1 MSWSWE
7 TVDAVISGGLP
18 GTPVLFPTTD
28 YYSFTGSVKFASHTL
43 WGFND
48 VQPVAAFKDIY
59 DLNSAHTLTVF
70 TPDKVKR
77 GIVKWELSNGNGGL
91 DYYLGFLD
99 ANGNH
104 VYDIPLHFN
113 YDWSQQGKNFYDW
126 LDLIGWD
133 EYQSLPTF
141 ANVGNPIYLC
151 FSANYRH
158 DDYNNPL
165 GLSWVSNYSPFCAWI
180 GGWTQKPSFVDNLG
194 YGSMNYQGVMDYI
207 DELFEGNYD
216 GHSGEIAP
224 TGGAGG
230 GGGSFSRPTIGIG
243 IPALPSVSVC
253 DTGMVSVYSVST
265 AQLQALAT
273 YMWDQDFFDNLVKL
287 FQSPLDNIISLQS
300 VPLVPGA
307 MSGTGGSIVIGN
319 IDTGLACNKKL
330 STTYYEVNCGT
341 VSVPEIFK
349 TFADYSPYT
358 PAIELVLPYIGIHR
372 LSPDDC
378 MRGKI
383 NVVYHIDVFSG
394 ACVAFVNCYT
404 NGVWTV
410 LAEHSGS
417 CIAQFPITG
426 ANFASVYIGAINSIG
441 AAATGN
447 FIGGVS
453 NFANIKPEYGRSGG
467 ITSTAGV
474 MGIQKPYLIFSEPK
488 YITASNYRDV
498 KGYTSNLTVK
508 IGSQSGFLQATAD
521 NSELSGIGCTVDELD
536 ILRRQLA
543 DGIYI

>member
-7 TVDAVISGGLP
+7 TVDAIISGGLP

-77 GIVKWELSNGNGGL
+77 GITKWELSNGNGGL

-113 YDWSQQGKNFYDW
+113 YDWAQQGKNFYDW

-207 DELFEGNYD
+207 DEQRVDIHY
-216 GHSGEIAP
+216 EIP
-224 TGGAGG
+224 L
-230 GGGSFSRPTIGIG
+230 SEI
-243 IPALPSVSVC
+243 
-253 DTGMVSVYSVST
+253 VY
-265 AQLQALAT
+265 
-273 YMWDQDFFDNLVKL
+273 DFFDKL
-287 FQSPLDNIISLQS
+287 KS
-300 VPLVPGA
+300 
-307 MSGTGGSIVIGN
+307 MT
-319 IDTGLACNKKL
+319 
-330 STTYYEVNCGT
+330 
-341 VSVPEIFK
+341 
-349 TFADYSPYT
+349 
-358 PAIELVLPYIGIHR
+358 
-372 LSPDDC
+372 
-378 MRGKI
+378 
-383 NVVYHIDVFSG
+383 
-394 ACVAFVNCYT
+394 
-404 NGVWTV
+404 
-410 LAEHSGS
+410 
-417 CIAQFPITG
+417 
-426 ANFASVYIGAINSIG
+426 
-441 AAATGN
+441 
-447 FIGGVS
+447 
-453 NFANIKPEYGRSGG
+453 
-467 ITSTAGV
+467 
-474 MGIQKPYLIFSEPK
+474 
-488 YITASNYRDV
+488 
-498 KGYTSNLTVK
+498 KGYAS
-508 IGSQSGFLQATAD
+508 FD
-521 NSELSGIGCTVDELD
+521 YELSGYKASNLGTK
-536 ILRRQLA
+536 R
-543 DGIYI
+543 